1 MANKEIL
8 LVAEVV
14 SNEKGISKD
23 ELFDAIE
30 QALASAT
37 AKRYPHPVDI
47 KVTIDKA
54 TGDYDTVRRWLVVDP
69 DAVVESEENDNL
81 VTSEDDDNQSE
92 THAEYCPHTTLTLE
106 AAQEQNQTIQIGEF
120 IEEPVESVEFG
131 RIAAQTA
138 KQVIIQKVREAE
150 RLKIY
155 EQYKD
160 RVGELIVGVVKRTD
174 RKGIYLDLGGNA
186 EAFVPR
192 SEMIPRESARMGDR
206 LRGYLKAVRPET
218 RGPQI
223 FISRTAPELLI
234 ELFKLEVPEASEGV
248 IEILGAARD
257 PGVRAKLAVRSHDSR
272 LDPVGACVGMRG
284 SRVQAVSGELG
295 GERVDI
301 ILWDETPAQ
310 YVINALS
317 PAEIESIVVDEDAH
331 SMDIAVGEDSLS
343 IAIGR
348 GGQNVRLAAQLTG
361 WNLNVMDQAQATDK
375 QQAEASQLMTVF
387 MDKLDVDEDVASV
400 LVAEGFTTVD
410 EIAYVPMNE
419 LVQIEDFDQDTVEEL
434 RNRARDALLIDAI
447 TSEEKLED
455 AEPAQDLLELEGMQ
469 KDLAF
474 RLAAAGIKTAEDL
487 AECAIDDLA
496 EIEALDKELAGQLI
510 MKAREPWFAEQND

>member
-8 LVAEVV
+8 LVADVV
-14 SNEKGISKD
+14 SNEKGIDKD

-37 AKRYPHPVDI
+37 AKRYRHAVDI
-47 KVTIDKA
+47 KVSIDKT
-54 TGDYDTVRRWLVVDP
+54 TGDYETVRRWLVVDP
-69 DAVVESEENDNL
+69 DALIDAAIAEDPGISADEVEP
-81 VTSEDDDNQSE
+81 
-92 THAEYCPHTTLTLE
+92 ACPHTTLTLD
-106 AAQEQNQTIQIGEF
+106 AAKEDDSTITLGDY
-120 IEEPVESVEFG
+120 IEEPIESVEFG
-131 RIAAQTA
+131 RIAAQAA

-150 RLKIY
+150 RHKIY

-160 RVGELIVGVVKRTD
+160 RVGELITGVVKRTD
-174 RKGIYLDLGGNA
+174 RKGIFLDLGGNA

-192 SEMIPRESARMGDR
+192 FEMIPREAVRMGDR
-206 LRGYLKAVRPET
+206 LRGYLKAVRPEA

-223 FISRTAPELLI
+223 FISRIAPELLI

-257 PGVRAKLAVRSHDSR
+257 PGVRSKLAVRSHDSR

-317 PAEIESIVVDEDAH
+317 PAEIEAIVVDEDAH
-331 SMDIAVGEDSLS
+331 SMDVAVSEDSLS
-343 IAIGR
+343 VAIGR
-348 GGQNVRLAAQLTG
+348 GGQNVRLASQLTG
-361 WNLNVMDQAQATDK
+361 WDLNVMDQTQANDK
-375 QQAEASQLMTVF
+375 QEAEAGQLMTVF
-387 MDKLDVDEDVASV
+387 MKKLDVDEDVAAV
-400 LVAEGFTTVD
+400 LVTEGFTSID

-419 LVQIEDFDQDTVEEL
+419 LIQIEDFDQDTVEEL

-447 TSEEKLED
+447 ASEEKLD
-455 AEPAQDLLELEGMQ
+455 DVKPAQDLLDLEGMPA
-469 KDLAF
+469 DLAL
-474 RLAAAGIKTAEDL
+474 RLAVAGIKTAEDL
-487 AECAIDDLA
+487 AECGIDDLL
-496 EIEALDKELAGQLI
+496 EIEDLDEALAGKLI

>member
-23 ELFDAIE
+23 ELFEAIE

-37 AKRYPHPVDI
+37 AKRYQHPVDL
-47 KVTIDKA
+47 KVTIDHS
-54 TGDYDTVRRWLVVDP
+54 TGDYETVRRWQVVDP
-69 DAVVESEENDNL
+69 DAVAEVAGDEL
-81 VTSEDDDNQSE
+81 QDDDG
-92 THAEYCPHTTLTLE
+92 YCPHTTITLD
-106 AAQEQNQTIQIGEF
+106 AAREHVPEIQVGDY
-120 IEEPVESVEFG
+120 IEEPVESVDFG

-150 RLKIY
+150 RQKIY

-160 RVGELIVGVVKRTD
+160 RIGELITGVVKRTD
-174 RKGIYLDLGGNA
+174 RKGVYLDLGGNA

-192 SEMIPRESARMGDR
+192 SEMIPRETVRMGDR
-206 LRGYLKAVRPET
+206 LRGYLKSVRSET

-234 ELFKLEVPEASEGV
+234 ELFKLEVPEANEGV

-301 ILWDETPAQ
+301 ILWDEMPAQ

-331 SMDIAVGEDSLS
+331 SMDVAVSEDSLS
-343 IAIGR
+343 VAIGR
-348 GGQNVRLAAQLTG
+348 GGQNVRLASQLTG
-361 WNLNVMDQAQATDK
+361 WELNVMDQAQASDK
-375 QQAEASQLMTVF
+375 QQAEANQLMTIF
-387 MDKLDVDEDVASV
+387 MEKLDVDEDVASV
-400 LVAEGFTTVD
+400 LVADGFTSIE

-419 LVQIEDFDQDTVEEL
+419 LLQIEDFDEETIEEL
-434 RNRARDALLIDAI
+434 RNRARDLLLIDAI
-447 TSEEKLED
+447 SSEEQLED
-455 AEPAQDLLELEGMQ
+455 VKPAQDLLELEGMQ
-469 KDLAF
+469 ADLAQ
-474 RLAAAGIKTAEDL
+474 RLAAAGITTAEAL
-487 AECAIDDLA
+487 AECGIDDLL
-496 EIEALDKELAGQLI
+496 EIEDLDEGLAGRLI

>member
-1 MANKEIL
+1 VANKEIL
-8 LVAEVV
+8 LVADVV
-14 SNEKGISKD
+14 SNEKGISKG
-23 ELFDAIE
+23 ELFEAIE
-30 QALASAT
+30 QALATAT
-37 AKRYPHPVDI
+37 GKRYRHPVDI
-47 KVTIDKA
+47 RVTIDRE
-54 TGDYDTVRRWLVVDP
+54 TGDYETVRRWLVVDP
-69 DAVVESEENDNL
+69 DTDEKDSGDEPSDGDADEELCPYTTMTLAAARENVSTVVAGDYI
-81 VTSEDDDNQSE
+81 EDS
-92 THAEYCPHTTLTLE
+92 
-106 AAQEQNQTIQIGEF
+106 
-120 IEEPVESVEFG
+120 VESVEFG
-131 RIAAQTA
+131 RIAAQAA

-155 EQYKD
+155 EHYKE
-160 RVGELIVGVVKRTD
+160 RIGELITGVVKRTD
-174 RKGIYLDLGGNA
+174 RKGVFLDLGGNA

-192 SEMIPRESARMGDR
+192 FDMIPREAARIGDR
-206 LRGYLKAVRPET
+206 LRGYVKAVRSEA

-248 IEILGAARD
+248 IEIIGAARD
-257 PGVRAKLAVRSHDSR
+257 PGVRAKLAVRSHDAR

-317 PAEIESIVVDEDAH
+317 PAEIEAIVVDEDAH
-331 SMDIAVGEDSLS
+331 SMDVAVSEDSLS

-361 WNLNVMDQAQATDK
+361 WELNVMDQTQANEK
-375 QQAEASQLMTVF
+375 QDAEASQLMTVF
-387 MDKLDVDEDVASV
+387 MDKLDVDEDVAGV
-400 LVAEGFTTVD
+400 LVAEGFTTID

-419 LVQIEDFDQDTVEEL
+419 LLQIEDFDQDTVEEL

-447 TSEEKLED
+447 ASEEKLED
-455 AEPAQDLLELEGMQ
+455 ATPAQDMLELEGMTA
-469 KDLAF
+469 DLAL

-487 AECAIDDLA
+487 AECAVDDLL
-496 EIEALDKELAGQLI
+496 EIEDLDKEFAGKLI

>member
-23 ELFDAIE
+23 ELFEAIE
-30 QALASAT
+30 QALAFAT
-37 AKRYPHPVDI
+37 AKRYQHPVDI
-47 KVTIDKA
+47 KVTIDKS
-54 TGDYDTVRRWLVVDP
+54 TGDYKTVRRWLVVDP
-69 DAVVESEENDNL
+69 DLPADSENDIADADSK
-81 VTSEDDDNQSE
+81 TEDE
-92 THAEYCPHTTLTLE
+92 HCPHTTISLD
-106 AAQEQNQTIQIGEF
+106 AAHEHDPDIQAGDY
-120 IEEPVESVEFG
+120 IEESVESVDFG

-150 RLKIY
+150 RHKIY

-160 RVGELIVGVVKRTD
+160 RIGELITGVVKRTD
-174 RKGIYLDLGGNA
+174 RKGVYLDLGGNA

-192 SEMIPRESARMGDR
+192 SEMIPRETVRMGDR
-206 LRGYLKAVRPET
+206 LRGYLKSVRPES

-223 FISRTAPELLI
+223 FVSRTAPELLI
-234 ELFKLEVPEASEGV
+234 ELFKLEVPEANEGV
-248 IEILGAARD
+248 IEILDAARD
-257 PGVRAKLAVRSHDSR
+257 PGVRSKLAVRSHDPR

-284 SRVQAVSGELG
+284 SRVQAVSSELG

-301 ILWDETPAQ
+301 ILWDEMPAQ
-310 YVINALS
+310 FVINALS

-331 SMDIAVGEDSLS
+331 SMDVAVSEDSLS

-348 GGQNVRLAAQLTG
+348 GGQNVRLASQLTG
-361 WNLNVMDQAQATDK
+361 WELNVMDQTQASDK
-375 QQAEASQLMTVF
+375 QQAEAGQLMTLF
-387 MDKLDVDEDVASV
+387 MEKLDVDEDVASV
-400 LVAEGFTTVD
+400 LVAEGFASVD

-419 LVQIEDFDQDTVEEL
+419 LAQIEEFDQETIEEL

-447 TSEEKLED
+447 SSEEKLED
-455 AEPAQDLLELEGMQ
+455 SKPAQDLLELEGMSA
-469 KDLAF
+469 DLAQ

-487 AECAIDDLA
+487 AECGIDDLDG
-496 EIEALDKELAGQLI
+496 IEDLDETLAGQLI

>member
-14 SNEKGISKD
+14 SNEKGIAKD
-23 ELFDAIE
+23 ELFEAIE

-37 AKRYPHPVDI
+37 AKRYQHPVDI
-47 KVTIDKA
+47 KVRIDKA
-54 TGDYDTVRRWLVVDP
+54 SGDYETVRRWQVIDP
-69 DAVVESEENDNL
+69 DAPVEMAVNGNQFDTL
-81 VTSEDDDNQSE
+81 VLNAESQS
-92 THAEYCPHTTLTLE
+92 ADGPCPHTTLTIG
-106 AAQEQNQTIQIGEF
+106 AAREQDATIQAGDF
-120 IEEPVESVEFG
+120 VEEPIESVEFG

-150 RLKIY
+150 RHKIY

-160 RVGELIVGVVKRTD
+160 RVGELITGVVKRTD

-192 SEMIPRESARMGDR
+192 FDMIPREAVRMGDR
-206 LRGYLKAVRPET
+206 LRGYLKAVRPES

-317 PAEIESIVVDEDAH
+317 PAEIEAIVVDEDSH
-331 SMDIAVGEDSLS
+331 SMDVAVSEESLS
-343 IAIGR
+343 VAIGR

-361 WNLNVMDQAQATDK
+361 WDLNVMDQIQANDK
-375 QQAEASQLMTVF
+375 QQEESNQLMKVF
-387 MDKLDVDEDVASV
+387 MEKLDVDEDVASV
-400 LVAEGFTTVD
+400 LVAEGFTSID

-455 AEPAQDLLELEGMQ
+455 AQPAQDLLELEGMET
-469 KDLAF
+469 DLAL
-474 RLAAAGIKTAEDL
+474 RLAAAGIKTAEAL
-487 AECAIDDLA
+487 AECGIDDLL
-496 EIEALDKELAGQLI
+496 EIEDLDKDLAGKLI
-510 MKAREPWFAEQND
+510 MKAREPWFADDND

>member
-8 LVAEVV
+8 LVADVV
-14 SNEKGISKD
+14 SNEKGISKG
-23 ELFDAIE
+23 ELFEAIE
-30 QALASAT
+30 QALATAT
-37 AKRYPHPVDI
+37 GKRYRHPVDI
-47 KVTIDKA
+47 RVTIDRE

-69 DAVVESEENDNL
+69 ETPVNPDVVDDQTDVNADSDA
-81 VTSEDDDNQSE
+81 DDE
-92 THAEYCPHTTLTLE
+92 VCPYTTMTLA
-106 AAQEQNQTIQIGEF
+106 AAQENDSTIVAGDY

-131 RIAAQTA
+131 RIAAQAA

-155 EQYKD
+155 EQYKE
-160 RVGELIVGVVKRTD
+160 RIGELITGVVKRTD
-174 RKGIYLDLGGNA
+174 RKGIFLDLGGNA

-192 SEMIPRESARMGDR
+192 FDMIPREAARMGDR
-206 LRGYLKAVRPET
+206 LRGYIKAVRSES

-248 IEILGAARD
+248 IEIIGAARD
-257 PGVRAKLAVRSHDSR
+257 PGVRAKLAVRSHDAR

-317 PAEIESIVVDEDAH
+317 PAEIEAIVVDEDAH
-331 SMDIAVGEDSLS
+331 SMDVAVSEDSLS
-343 IAIGR
+343 VAIGR

-361 WNLNVMDQAQATDK
+361 WELNVMDQAQANEK
-375 QQAEASQLMTVF
+375 QDAEASQLMTVF
-387 MDKLDVDEDVASV
+387 MDKLDVDEDVAGV
-400 LVAEGFTTVD
+400 LVAEGFTTID

-419 LVQIEDFDQDTVEEL
+419 LLQIEDFDQDTVEEL

-447 TSEEKLED
+447 ASEEKLED
-455 AEPAQDLLELEGMQ
+455 AKPAQDLQELEGMSD
-469 KDLAF
+469 DLAL

-487 AECAIDDLA
+487 AECAVDDLLD
-496 EIEALDKELAGQLI
+496 IEGLDKEFAGKLI